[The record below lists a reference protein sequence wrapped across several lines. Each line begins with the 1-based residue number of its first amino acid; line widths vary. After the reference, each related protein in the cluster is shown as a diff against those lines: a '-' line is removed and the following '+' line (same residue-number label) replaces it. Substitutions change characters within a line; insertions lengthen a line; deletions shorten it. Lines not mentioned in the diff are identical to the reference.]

1 MASEAAAERWRQ
13 RQRGNSSVCMRVV
26 AAAQSQRQGGRA
38 SAAARRQQGSVSGRR
53 AAAPA
58 WQRRGDGGAEAAAGR
73 WPQRQNDKVSGRAR
87 EAAAQGGVSGGS
99 AVAAF
104 LLRCGVGSNYYYDT

>member
-1 MASEAAAERWRQ
+1 MLATSLGQ
-13 RQRGNSSVCMRVV
+13 
-26 AAAQSQRQGGRA
+26 AAQDGVSSGSTVAVAGRAA
-38 SAAARRQQGSVSGRR
+38 SAAARRQQGCVSGRR

-58 WQRRGDGGAEAAAGR
+58 RQRRGDGGAEAAAGR

-104 LLRCGVGSNYYYDT
+104 LLRCGVGSTYYYDT